1 MNTFA
6 LNYHKFIT
14 EFITLLFINLGSNSN
29 ESSSNEDLTKSIEN
43 EIECL
48 KNMQILLQKKYRL
61 MSIMQKEL
69 TQSKCLCINNSNNNI
84 YSHLRKCEFNCQMWF
99 RQIKLIEAKIKC
111 NKELV
116 PFDPLTIAR
125 QLLENNE
132 LNLNWNSIEVDINNN
147 DVNNTH
153 IKIEKFKDNDES
165 NDLTANDCSI
175 SDESYENPFIDLR
188 NMHTLGYDLSLSI
201 NSSIALQPIN
211 SNEMTTTTE
220 MDYETRTFHELHPI
234 SSNVGLNYSAHEISL
249 MRSNALLQH
258 EFDCNTSNHI
268 SHDLLPQ
275 ITAVEIDQILNN

>member
-1 MNTFA
+1 
-6 LNYHKFIT
+6 
-14 EFITLLFINLGSNSN
+14 
-29 ESSSNEDLTKSIEN
+29 
-43 EIECL
+43 
-48 KNMQILLQKKYRL
+48 MQILLQKKFRL
-61 MSIMQKEL
+61 MSIMRKEL
-69 TQSKCLCINNSNNNI
+69 TQSKCECITNSNNNI
-84 YSHLRKCEFNCQMWF
+84 YNHLRKCEFNCMMWF

-153 IKIEKFKDNDES
+153 IKIEKFKDNDKS
-165 NDLTANDCSI
+165 NDLAANDCSL
-175 SDESYENPFIDLR
+175 SDESYSKAYESENPFIDLR

-201 NSSIALQPIN
+201 SGENSSMALQPIS

-220 MDYETRTFHELHPI
+220 MDCETRTFHELHPI

-249 MRSNALLQH
+249 MRSNALLHQQ
-258 EFDCNTSNHI
+258 FDCNHI
-268 SHDLLPQ
+268 SHDLLPH